1 MHAAITSQSIRVS
14 QMLIHGLR
22 QSNFICYH
30 KVRETVAAGIF
41 VVYKEG
47 TETNLDE
54 ILTKLPPPYKR
65 LDRVL
70 SEMQNSG
77 NDPSMSFVGFKTN

>member
-1 MHAAITSQSIRVS
+1 MDQQMHAATTNHSIRVS

-22 QSNFICYH
+22 QSNSICYH
-30 KVRETVAAGIF
+30 KVRETVAAGIL

-47 TETNLDE
+47 TETNLAD

-65 LDRVL
+65 LERVL
-70 SEMQNSG
+70 SELNARQW
-77 NDPSMSFVGFKTN
+77 K